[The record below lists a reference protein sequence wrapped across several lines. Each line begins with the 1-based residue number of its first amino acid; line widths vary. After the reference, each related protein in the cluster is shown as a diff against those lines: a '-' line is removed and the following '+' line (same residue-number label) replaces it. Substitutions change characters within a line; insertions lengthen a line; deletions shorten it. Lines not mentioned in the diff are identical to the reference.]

1 MKNTIIKDT
10 LREIKKSASR
20 FMSILA
26 IIAIGVGFFAGI
38 KASGKDM
45 KLTADTYYDEKQLM
59 DIRILSSMGFDQKD
73 IEAIEKSTDKVEV
86 YPSYF
91 LDLYATKNHLR
102 DTVRIHTLSKAT
114 KINSVEIIQG
124 RMPQKSGECLVESSF
139 LREGLYN
146 IGDTIKLTKEDED
159 LSDYLTKDE
168 YTIVGSVY
176 SPQYISYER
185 GHSSIGS
192 GSIDYYLMIPEEDV
206 TLDVYTEVYL
216 FSTLAKN
223 HSSYSITYEDQVEQ
237 LVKSL
242 EKTADLREEER
253 YNEILSEAQGK
264 LDDAKEELEDGRK
277 ELEEGIQK
285 ANKEFK
291 DAQKKIDNGLK
302 ALQNQENSFW
312 SQINKAQEEINT
324 SVQELAS
331 GEKAYEEGFTQYN
344 QSLKEVEEG
353 IKSLHENKDYLPP
366 EEYEAA
372 LGQYEE
378 ALALLQS
385 KGQELSLSKEQIDAG
400 KLKLNQGQKE
410 LDTQKSKG
418 ISEIN
423 KARTDLAKAQE
434 TLNKEKNKFTG
445 KIDKAKKELEDGQEK
460 IDDAQKEI
468 SDIEKP
474 TWYINTRD
482 DNPGYTEFGQNA
494 DRIDAIAKVFP
505 VFFLLVAALV
515 SLTTMTRM
523 VEEQRMQIG
532 TLKALGY
539 SKFSILS
546 KYFFYANS
554 ASLVGSILGL
564 TVGFQLF
571 PWVIF
576 TAYGIMYNLPPV
588 IAPFHMDFAFYSI
601 LAALVCTSLS
611 VFLACYK
618 ELLSPPSAL
627 MRPKAPKAGKR
638 VLLERIPILWNAM
651 SFTTKVTVR
660 NLFRYKKRMLMTVIG
675 IAGSTSLILIGFG
688 VKDSIS
694 DISKMQFGEISHY
707 EMMAILTD
715 DAKSDQIYTI
725 FQSEKDITNYLAAYM
740 SNTKASNQKTDY
752 PVSLFVP
759 SDANKLDAFVH
770 LRTYESHKAIKLN
783 QEGVVITK
791 KLSLLLDLHIGDHIL
806 VEDANNK
813 AVNCEITDIADNY
826 ISHYVYMTSD
836 YYKKNFNNEIT
847 HNIIVANLK
856 DDSEAYRDYI
866 SEKLMK
872 SDDVVGVHFTLDNI
886 QMFGDMI
893 VSLNIVV
900 LVLILSASLLA
911 FVVLYNLTNI
921 NVNERIREIATLKV
935 LGFYDNEVSAYIYR
949 ENIALTL
956 IGILVGSGLG
966 TLLHEFVMQ
975 TAETND
981 LMFGRNIRV
990 ESYILSALLTL
1001 LFSIIVNIAV
1011 HFKLKKVKMVESL
1024 KSVE

>member
-1 MKNTIIKDT
+1 MKNTIVKDT
-10 LREIKKSASR
+10 LREIKKSFSR
-20 FMSILA
+20 FISILA

-59 DIRILSSMGFDQKD
+59 DIRILSTMGFDEKD
-73 IEAIEKSTDKVEV
+73 IDAIEKTADDIDV
-86 YPSYF
+86 YPSHF
-91 LDLYATKNHLR
+91 LDVYAEKGYVQ
-102 DTVRIHTLSKAT
+102 DTVRVHTLSKST
-114 KINSVEIIQG
+114 KINSVQIVQG
-124 RMPQKSGECLVESSF
+124 RMPEKSGECVVESAF
-139 LREGLYN
+139 LRENLYN
-146 IGDTIKLTKEDED
+146 IGDTIKLTNEDEN
-159 LSDYLTKDE
+159 LSDNLVKDE
-168 YTIVGSVY
+168 YTIVGTIY

-185 GHSSIGS
+185 GHSSIGN

-206 TLDVYTEVYL
+206 LLDVYTEVYL
-216 FSTLAKN
+216 FSESAQN
-223 HSSYSITYEDQVEQ
+223 QSSYSSAYEDKVDQ

-242 EKTADLREEER
+242 EKTAGVREEGR
-253 YNEILSEAQGK
+253 YNEILSEAQSK
-264 LDDAKEELEDGRK
+264 LDDAKGELQDGRK
-277 ELEEGIQK
+277 ELEDGIKK
-285 ANKEFK
+285 ANKKFG
-291 DAQKKIDNGLK
+291 DAQKKIDDGLETLK
-302 ALQNQENSFW
+302 NQENSFW
-312 SQINKAQEEINT
+312 SQINSAQKKIDAGLEEL
-324 SVQELAS
+324 SLGQ
-331 GEKAYEEGFTQYN
+331 KAYEEGLIQYN
-344 QSLKEVEEG
+344 QSVKEIEAN
-353 IKSLHENKDYLPP
+353 IKSLNENKDNLPL

-372 LGQYEE
+372 LGQYQG
-378 ALALLQS
+378 ALALLQA
-385 KGQELSLSKEQIDAG
+385 KGEELSLSKEQIDAS
-400 KLKLNQGQKE
+400 KVSLNQGQKE
-410 LDTQKSKG
+410 LNVQKTKG

-423 KARTDLAKAQE
+423 KGKAELAKAQE
-434 TLNKEKNKFTG
+434 TLKNEKNKFT
-445 KIDKAKKELEDGQEK
+445 KEVDKANKELGDGQKE

-474 TWYINTRD
+474 IWYVNTRA
-482 DNPGYTEFGQNA
+482 DNPSYTEFGQNA

-539 SKFSILS
+539 SKISIVS
-546 KYFFYANS
+546 KYFFYANL

-564 TVGFQLF
+564 TVGFRLF

-576 TAYGIMYNLPPV
+576 TAYGIMYDLPSV
-588 IAPFHMDFAFYSI
+588 ITPFHMDFALYSI
-601 LAALVCTSLS
+601 LAALICTSLS
-611 VFLACYK
+611 VYLACYK

-627 MRPKAPKAGKR
+627 MRPKAPKTGKR
-638 VLLERIPILWNAM
+638 VLLEQIPILWNRM

-707 EMMAILTD
+707 QMMTVLKD
-715 DAKSDQIYTI
+715 DADMNEIHRV
-725 FQSEKDITNYLAAYM
+725 FQSQKNITNYLPVYTN
-740 SNTKASNQKTDY
+740 STKASNQGTDY
-752 PVSLFVP
+752 PITIFVP
-759 SDANKLDAFVH
+759 NDENKLNEFIH
-770 LRTYESHKAIKLN
+770 LRTYENHKPIKLD
-783 QEGVVITK
+783 QDGVVITK
-791 KLSLLLDLHIGDHIL
+791 KLSLLLDLDIGDEIQ
-806 VEDANNK
+806 VEDSDNK
-813 AVNCEITDIADNY
+813 PLRFEITGIAENY
-826 ISHYVYMTSD
+826 ISHYVYMTRD
-836 YYKKNFNNEIT
+836 YYEQSFDKNITNNVILS
-847 HNIIVANLK
+847 NLK
-856 DDSEAYRDYI
+856 DDSENYRDHF

-872 SDDVVGVHFTLDNI
+872 SDDIVGVHFTLDNVEI
-886 QMFGDMI
+886 FDDMI

-949 ENIALTL
+949 ENIALTF

-981 LMFGRNIRV
+981 LMFGRNITV
-990 ESYILSALLTL
+990 QSYILSAILTL
-1001 LFSIIVNIAV
+1001 LFSIIINIAV
-1011 HFKLKKVKMVESL
+1011 HFKLKKVHMVESL